1 MECTIF
7 YILSRGIAITL
18 RQNFIVTTKNNSNE
32 TFKTINC
39 KCALGY
45 GGYHNVRAAD

>member
-7 YILSRGIAITL
+7 YILSCEIAVIL

-39 KCALGY
+39 ECALDY
-45 GGYHNVRAAD
+45 GNDHNVRAAD